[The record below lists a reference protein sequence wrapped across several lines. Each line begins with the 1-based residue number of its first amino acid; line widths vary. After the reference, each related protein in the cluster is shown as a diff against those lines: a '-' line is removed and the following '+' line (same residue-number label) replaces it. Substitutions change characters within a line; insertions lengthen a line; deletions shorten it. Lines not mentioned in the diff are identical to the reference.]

1 MNFFKKNEISNNII
15 ALVFVQFANYIS
27 PLLILPYL
35 SRVLGLDGFGVVA
48 IAMSLCGIALIITD
62 YGFGL
67 SAPYWL
73 AKNKTERNE
82 VAEYLGAIFIIKFI
96 LFTICTIAVTY
107 YFFFLQTVMPHTL
120 LFFGAL
126 VSSIF
131 FQTFQPNWFFLGIE
145 KMKNVTFFM
154 VTAKLSYLLLVFTIV
169 TKTTQIDLV
178 IFCFSVS
185 NLLATAIGIAFI
197 YKEGYRISKPKVILI
212 FSVFKDGGFFFLS
225 RLAVG
230 VYTSAST
237 FLVGSF
243 SGASAAALY
252 NSAEKLY
259 QAGQNATSPV
269 SQALFP
275 YLARTGR
282 KDVLYKAVGGLLI
295 PMLFGTWFC
304 ISYSEEIVVLIFGEA
319 FNGSSDLLEIFLITL
334 IINFVGVN
342 FGYPAFASIDR
353 VDVAN
358 KSVLFAA
365 ILQVASLFCMYFME
379 VITPLN
385 VCYSVLF
392 VEAVVMITRVF
403 FYVKLCGNN
412 KVTSASCQ
420 R

>member
-48 IAMSLCGIALIITD
+48 IAMSLCGIALIVTD

-169 TKTTQIDLV
+169 KKTTQIDLV

-197 YKEGYRISKPKVILI
+197 YKEGYRISKPRVILI

-259 QAGQNATSPV
+259 QAGQSATSPV

-282 KDVLYKAVGGLLI
+282 KDVLYKAVGGLFI
-295 PMLFGTWFC
+295 PMIIGASFC
-304 ISYSEEIVVLIFGEA
+304 IYYSDYIVVLFFGEEFHA
-319 FNGSSDLLEIFLITL
+319 ASELLNIFMITL
-334 IINFVGVN
+334 LVNFIGVN
-342 FGYPAFASIDR
+342 FGYPAFSSIDR

-358 KSVLFAA
+358 KSVFFS
-365 ILQVASLFCMYFME
+365 ASLQLVFLMIMYLTDA
-379 VITPLN
+379 VTPIN
-385 VCYSVLF
+385 ICYSVLTI
-392 VEAVVMITRVF
+392 EIVVMLIRVSF
-403 FYVKLCGNN
+403 FIYLSRNTNSREKL
-412 KVTSASCQ
+412 S
-420 R
+420 

>member
-1 MNFFKKNEISNNII
+1 MHIFKKNEISNNII

-73 AKNKTERNE
+73 AKNKTDRNQ

-169 TKTTQIDLV
+169 KKTTQIDLV

-197 YKEGYRISKPKVILI
+197 YKEGYRISKPKIILI
-212 FSVFKDGGFFFLS
+212 YNVFKDGGFFFLS

-243 SGASAAALY
+243 SGASAAAFY

-259 QAGQNATSPV
+259 QAGQSATSPV

-282 KDVLYKAVGGLLI
+282 KDILYKAVGGLII
-295 PMLFGTWFC
+295 PMIIGVSFC
-304 ISYSEEIVVLIFGEA
+304 IYYSDYIVVTFFGEEFHA
-319 FNGSSDLLEIFLITL
+319 ASYLLKIFMVTL
-334 IINFVGVN
+334 LVNFIGVN
-342 FGYPAFASIDR
+342 FGYPAFSSINR
-353 VDVAN
+353 VDIAN
-358 KSVLFAA
+358 KSVLFSAV
-365 ILQVASLFCMYFME
+365 LQLIFLIIMYFTDS
-379 VITPLN
+379 VTPIN
-385 VCYSVLF
+385 ICYSVLIIEVIVMLIRVSFF
-392 VEAVVMITRVF
+392 VYLSRNTISREKF
-403 FYVKLCGNN
+403 F
-412 KVTSASCQ
+412 
-420 R
+420 

>member
-1 MNFFKKNEISNNII
+1 MKFLTKNEISTNII

-27 PLLILPYL
+27 PLLVLPYL
-35 SRVLGLDGFGVVA
+35 SRVLGLDGFGIIA

-73 AKNKTERNE
+73 AKNKTHKDE
-82 VAEYLGAIFIIKFI
+82 VAEYLGAIFIIK
-96 LFTICTIAVTY
+96 LFLFSICSAVVTY
-107 YFFFLQTVMPHTL
+107 YFFFLQDVMPHTQ

-126 VSSIF
+126 VLSIF

-154 VTAKLSYLLLVFTIV
+154 VTAKLSYLILVFTIV
-169 TKTTQIDLV
+169 KNSTQIDLV
-178 IFCFSVS
+178 VVCFAVS
-185 NLLATAIGIAFI
+185 NLLATTIGIWFI
-197 YKEGYRISKPKVILI
+197 YQEGYRISKPRLI
-212 FSVFKDGGFFFLS
+212 FSLTVFKDGGFFFLS

-237 FLVGSF
+237 FLVGAF

-259 QAGQNATSPV
+259 QAGQSAISPV

-282 KDVLYKAVGGLLI
+282 KDVLYKAVGGLFI
-295 PMLFGTWFC
+295 PMLIGSSFC
-304 ISYSEEIVVLIFGEA
+304 IYYSDYIVVLFFGEEFHA
-319 FNGSSDLLEIFLITL
+319 ASNLLNIFMVTL
-334 IINFVGVN
+334 LVNFIGVN
-342 FGYPAFASIDR
+342 FGYPAFSSIDR

-358 KSVLFAA
+358 KSVLFSATLQL
-365 ILQVASLFCMYFME
+365 ILLIIMYLTDS
-379 VITPLN
+379 VSPIN
-385 VCYSVLF
+385 ICYSVLTIE
-392 VEAVVMITRVF
+392 VVVMLIRVSF
-403 FYVKLCGNN
+403 FVYLSRNSISREKI
-412 KVTSASCQ
+412 S
-420 R
+420 